1 MHPVTGSAHLDD
13 WTLLRHTVADL
24 DDAERHEVQLHLRG
38 CEQCAG
44 SQREMAELDLQL
56 RDLVGDGEWTE
67 LEDGDPFARR
77 PRKWEPGV
85 RLPIPQAETRAA
97 QALAASERGTVQ
109 ADAVLAAAS
118 GPRKLLRALISSL
131 GLSDT
136 ANRFAL
142 LYALQT
148 GGHVI
153 AKDPTD
159 ARVLAEEILRRLE
172 GESPG
177 LGDTDRIVPL
187 SLLRGHAH
195 LLAGE
200 SGNWT
205 GDYDAAGRHFAEAYR
220 LFGEGTGDPFNLA
233 QVEYHE
239 SQRRSFSGQP
249 AEGLTLAR
257 RARRAFEALGLED
270 YVARARAA
278 EGNAQFFLGEPKQ
291 ALDSYRAALAV
302 FERLEMWSNYV
313 GGVNSM
319 GECFLKVGQPEEARR
334 QYARALRRV
343 SREKHPAWIAFIR
356 HGLANAMFSAGRF
369 REAAAAFGRA
379 ARLNR
384 ELGLIAIAL
393 TAALYEVESWARS
406 GDSGRAAHRFD
417 IWMEEVTRR
426 GALDASL
433 ARSLEVALADEDLAA
448 VAILRQ
454 EAEGMLRDRLKEKQI
469 S

>member
-1 MHPVTGSAHLDD
+1 MHSVTGSAHLDD

-24 DDAERHEVQLHLRG
+24 DPTELQNVELHLEG
-38 CEQCAG
+38 CVRCAET
-44 SQREMAELDLQL
+44 QREMAELDLQL

-85 RLPIPQAETRAA
+85 RLPFRQAETRAA

-118 GPRKLLRALISSL
+118 GSREPLRTLLSSL

-142 LYALQT
+142 LYSLQT
-148 GGHVI
+148 RGHLI
-153 AKDPTD
+153 AKDPGDT
-159 ARVLAEEILRRLE
+159 RVLAEEILRRLE
-172 GESPG
+172 RESPG
-177 LGDTDRIVPL
+177 QGDTDRIVPL

-220 LFGEGTGDPFNLA
+220 LFGEGTGDSFNLA
-233 QVEYHE
+233 QVEYQE
-239 SQRRSFSGQP
+239 SQRRSFSGRP

-257 RARRAFEALGLED
+257 RGRLAFEALGLED

-278 EGNAQFFLGEPKQ
+278 EGNALFFLGEPKQ
-291 ALDSYRAALAV
+291 ALESYRAALVV

-313 GGVNSM
+313 GVTNSL
-319 GECFLKVGQPEEARR
+319 GECLLKVGEPEEARR
-334 QYARALRRV
+334 QYAKALRRV
-343 SREKHPAWIAFIR
+343 SREKQPAWIAFIR
-356 HGLANAMFSAGRF
+356 HGLANSMFSAGRY

-384 ELGLIAIAL
+384 ELGLLDIAL
-393 TAALYEVESWARS
+393 TAALYEIESWARS

-417 IWMEEVTRR
+417 IWMEEITRH
-426 GALDASL
+426 GALDTSL
-433 ARSLEVALADEDLAA
+433 ARSLERALAGEDLGA
-448 VAILRQ
+448 VADLRQ
-454 EAEGMLRDRLKEKQI
+454 EAEGMLRERLREKRI